1 MQKVKRLSACGLGLL
16 KKVRRGIL
24 TYIGM
29 EIRVYDMTINAND
42 ETGVDFNSFVDGP
55 AHIRSFEMYS
65 KQKVKFA
72 IDEEKRIVTGVFI
85 MADFLIYRRD
95 EQHGE
100 HFVKFSPDTI
110 WAIRNKFFKKGYNVN
125 TNVQHKTTVKGA
137 VLVESYIVH
146 ATDPRFTKVPEILA
160 KQKVND
166 GSWIG
171 SYHIE
176 NDALWQDCKNGIFNG
191 FSIEGY
197 FDKTATNIKTNM
209 SKKKKGLFQ
218 SIFGSEGGKDT
229 MGEVTTVDGI
239 VLSFEG
245 DLAVGTAVTIEI
257 DGKPTAAPAGDH
269 QVEIDGTVY
278 AVTLDDEGKV
288 ATMDEVEAMSE
299 EAEILAEAMRK
310 IVKEAK
316 TEFAEMRK
324 ENVALKARVQV
335 LEAGGKFNKDPK
347 KSGEET
353 GKKGFQKILS

>member
-1 MQKVKRLSACGLGLL
+1 
-16 KKVRRGIL
+16 
-24 TYIGM
+24 
-29 EIRVYDMTINAND
+29 
-42 ETGVDFNSFVDGP
+42 
-55 AHIRSFEMYS
+55 
-65 KQKVKFA
+65 
-72 IDEEKRIVTGVFI
+72 
-85 MADFLIYRRD
+85 
-95 EQHGE
+95 
-100 HFVKFSPDTI
+100 
-110 WAIRNKFFKKGYNVN
+110 
-125 TNVQHKTTVKGA
+125 VQHKTTVKGA